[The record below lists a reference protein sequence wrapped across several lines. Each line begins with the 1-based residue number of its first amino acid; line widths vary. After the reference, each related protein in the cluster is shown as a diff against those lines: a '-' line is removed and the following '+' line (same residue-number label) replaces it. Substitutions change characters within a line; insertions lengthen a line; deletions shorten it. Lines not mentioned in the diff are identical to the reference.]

1 MQVYDVIVVG
11 GRCAGASI
19 ALLLARRGLKVLVV
33 DKARPGTDLPNGHY
47 IHRQGPGLL
56 RRWGV
61 LDDIVEAGCPPV
73 TQITTDLGDF
83 PLTGKNLMHDG
94 VAVGYGPR
102 RRILDAI
109 LIEHAIAAGAE
120 FRPGFSVDDYQWDG
134 TAIVGV
140 RGRAHDNGVHLFER
154 AKITIGADGRHSSLA
169 RAVGTPTYDD
179 IPPLT
184 CWYFSYWSDLDLD
197 GLEIYRRGRNV
208 VFVFPTNGG
217 LKAVFIGWP
226 ISKFGRV
233 RQNVATSFMDVVAQ
247 VPVLHERFRSARQ
260 VERFY
265 GTADVPN
272 FFRRPYGPGWAL
284 VGDAGYHKD
293 PYMALGISDAFRDA
307 ELLSSAIEEGLSG
320 RQALVGALAGYEER
334 RNAEAKQI
342 YRQNAQLAQF
352 NPVPEEEFAMRAGL
366 WGNQEETNRYYL
378 ALQGIIPREE
388 FFNPE
393 NLQRLKSRAPQRC
406 ENKAFSRAGGAA
418 PEVAMENPCP
428 LSHRDS
434 HNGCSKSGCTT
445 TGTEEP
451 VG

>member
-1 MQVYDVIVVG
+1 MYDVIVVG

-140 RGRAHDNGVHLFER
+140 RGRAHDNGVHLVER

-247 VPVLHERFRSARQ
+247 VPILHERLRSARQ

-272 FFRRPYGPGWAL
+272 FYRKPFGDGWAL
-284 VGDAGYHKD
+284 VGDAGRLKD
-293 PYMALGISDAFRDA
+293 PIGAHGIADALRDA
-307 ELLSSAIEEGLSG
+307 EWLSDAAHEGLSG
-320 RQALVGALAGYEER
+320 RRPIEEALAMYEAQRDAASKADYQENIR
-334 RNAEAKQI
+334 AARQTPLPEAT
-342 YRQNAQLAQF
+342 RGLLA
-352 NPVPEEEFAMRAGL
+352 
-366 WGNQEETNRYYL
+366 
-378 ALQGIIPREE
+378 ALRGRDEDTRE
-388 FFNPE
+388 FFLARQGLIPAERFFDPANI
-393 NLQRLKSRAPQRC
+393 RRIV
-406 ENKAFSRAGGAA
+406 AGSA
-418 PEVAMENPCP
+418 VAVNAG
-428 LSHRDS
+428 R
-434 HNGCSKSGCTT
+434 
-445 TGTEEP
+445 
-451 VG
+451 